1 MLTPEE
7 LEQLNAHI
15 EKELK
20 AYGYKY
26 GVTQEDVPDIISTYD
41 RIISFTSYKDATPQ
55 ERESIIS
62 DLIIGKMSVS
72 SISGKEKRKESGQH
86 MFNRYSENRHMDY
99 YDNFL
104 APGEADKIQKA
115 LIKAGYT
122 SSVLKGIK
130 KLDKTDIKIP
140 GTNLR
145 VVQEI
150 GHDDNGSEY
159 VEAFYIYD
167 GDKLIYSFEASKS
180 SIAITDNDN
189 YDDLFEDF
197 SNEEKE
203 EQPVVFD
210 RKGNA
215 YKVTR
220 INKPRKD
227 KKQRQGRYLYTAYNT
242 EMGDITVQLN
252 KNGQVVGIDKKG
264 HYVKKELYKR

>member
-7 LEQLNAHI
+7 LKQLNAHI

-41 RIISFTSYKDATPQ
+41 RITSFTSYRDATPQ

-86 MFNRYSENRHMDY
+86 MFNRYSDNRHMDY

-115 LIKAGYT
+115 LLVRGYT
-122 SSVLKGIK
+122 SGVLKAIK
-130 KLDKTDIKIP
+130 KLDKTDITMP
-140 GTNLR
+140 NTNLR
-145 VVQEI
+145 IIQDI
-150 GHDDNGSEY
+150 GHDEAGSVYIEG
-159 VEAFYIYD
+159 FYIYD
-167 GDKLIYSFEASKS
+167 GEELIYSFPD
-180 SIAITDNDN
+180 TTPPPV
-189 YDDLFEDF
+189 
-197 SNEEKE
+197 EEKEEPEEEQEE